1 MEKQDLLYEGKSKK
15 VYATNDPAR
24 LIVAYKDEKGAVN
37 NHISNAVMRMLE
49 REGVPTHL
57 VRQLSERETVVR
69 RVRMIPLEIIVRNV
83 VAGKLSTLI
92 GQPEGT
98 RLRSPVLE
106 YRYKAASLGNPMI
119 NRFHVFALELCTP
132 EMLDEIDRLAF
143 RINKIL
149 KQQLLRA
156 GIRLIDCK
164 LEFGCLPDGS
174 IVLADEISPDTSR
187 LWDAETGRKLGKD
200 RFRRDLSNTTDA
212 YQEILD
218 RLERIHCS

>member
-15 VYATNDPAR
+15 VYATNNPEL
-24 LIVAYKDEKGAVN
+24 LIVAYQEEKGAVN
-37 NHISNAVMRMLE
+37 NRVSNEVMRMLE
-49 REGVPTHL
+49 RKGVPTHL
-57 VRQLSERETVVR
+57 VRQLSDRETVVR

-83 VAGKLSTLI
+83 VAGTLSTLI

-132 EMLDEIDRLAF
+132 ETLEEIDRLAF

-149 KQQLLRA
+149 RQQLLEA
-156 GIRLIDCK
+156 DIRLIDCK

-174 IVLADEISPDTSR
+174 VVLADEISPDTSR
-187 LWDAETGRKLGKD
+187 LWDAKTG
-200 RFRRDLSNTTDA
+200 FA
-212 YQEILD
+212 EI
-218 RLERIHCS
+218 

>member
-69 RVRMIPLEIIVRNV
+69 NV

-98 RLRSPVLE
+98 CLRSPVLE
-106 YRYKAASLGNPMI
+106 YRYKAALLGNPMI

-132 EMLDEIDRLAF
+132 EMLDEIDRLAV

-200 RFRRDLSNTTDA
+200 RFRRDLSNTIDA

>member
-1 MEKQDLLYEGKSKK
+1 MEKKDLLYEGKSKK
-15 VYATNDPAR
+15 VYATNDPEM
-24 LIVAYKDEKGAVN
+24 LIVVYKDEKGVVN
-37 NHISNAVMRMLE
+37 NHVSNEIMRMLE
-49 REGVPTHL
+49 RKDVPTHL
-57 VRQLSERETVVR
+57 VRQLSERETAVR

-132 EMLDEIDRLAF
+132 EILDEIDQLAF

-149 KQQLLRA
+149 KQQLLKA

-164 LEFGCLPDGS
+164 LEFGCLSDGS
-174 IVLADEISPDTSR
+174 VVLADEISPDTSR

-200 RFRRDLSNTTDA
+200 RFRRDLSNTAQA

-218 RLERIHCS
+218 RLEQISCE

>member
-106 YRYKAASLGNPMI
+106 YRYKAALLGNPMPVSCI
-119 NRFHVFALELCTP
+119 CAGAVHTGNAGRNRPAGVSHQQNLKAAAASGGNSP
-132 EMLDEIDRLAF
+132 DRL
-143 RINKIL
+143 
-149 KQQLLRA
+149 QA
-156 GIRLIDCK
+156 GIWLSAGRLDCA
-164 LEFGCLPDGS
+164 GG
-174 IVLADEISPDTSR
+174 
-187 LWDAETGRKLGKD
+187 
-200 RFRRDLSNTTDA
+200 
-212 YQEILD
+212 
-218 RLERIHCS
+218 

>member
-1 MEKQDLLYEGKSKK
+1 MEKKDLLYEGKSKK
-15 VYATNDPAR
+15 VYATNDPEM
-24 LIVAYKDEKGAVN
+24 LIVVYKDEKGVVN
-37 NHISNAVMRMLE
+37 NHVSNEIMRMLE
-49 REGVPTHL
+49 RKDVPTHL
-57 VRQLSERETVVR
+57 VRQLSERETAVR

-132 EMLDEIDRLAF
+132 EILDEIDQLAF

-149 KQQLLRA
+149 KQQLFKA

-164 LEFGCLPDGS
+164 LEFGCLSDGS
-174 IVLADEISPDTSR
+174 VVLADEISPDTSR

-200 RFRRDLSNTTDA
+200 RFRRDLSNTAQA

-218 RLERIHCS
+218 RLERISCE

>member
-57 VRQLSERETVVR
+57 VRQMSERETVVR

-106 YRYKAASLGNPMI
+106 YRYKAALLGNPMI

-156 GIRLIDCK
+156 GIR
-164 LEFGCLPDGS
+164 
-174 IVLADEISPDTSR
+174 
-187 LWDAETGRKLGKD
+187 
-200 RFRRDLSNTTDA
+200 
-212 YQEILD
+212 
-218 RLERIHCS
+218 